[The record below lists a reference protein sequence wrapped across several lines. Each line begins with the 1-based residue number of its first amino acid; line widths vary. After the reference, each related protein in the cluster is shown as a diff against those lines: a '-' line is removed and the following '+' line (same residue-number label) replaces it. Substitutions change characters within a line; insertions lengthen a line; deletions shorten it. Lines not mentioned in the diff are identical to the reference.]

1 MRKVARPPAC
11 GDRDVF
17 RCLAT
22 EVAPVCGIP
31 ACLHACLPACAHDS
45 VHART
50 CTHRNQ
56 RLRRQQAQRRTER
69 SHVPSGRWS
78 SWIPACRCAPS
89 QLPPAPNDAL
99 NDVLGPRVSR
109 AHGTRVSHAS
119 NGKLKSGYHA
129 RSSVRSL
136 RVWGAWAWA
145 AGELRVAHRDAS
157 RDIAVVWGLV
167 LPRRDDDAVVCP
179 APGM

>member
-1 MRKVARPPAC
+1 MSS
-11 GDRDVF
+11 DRGGS
-17 RCLAT
+17 CLWH
-22 EVAPVCGIP
+22 P
-31 ACLHACLPACAHDS
+31 CLSACLPARMRARQCARAHMYTS
-45 VHART
+45 
-50 CTHRNQ
+50 Q
-56 RLRRQQAQRRTER
+56 SRLRRQQAQRRTER

-109 AHGTRVSHAS
+109 AHGTRVSYAS

-136 RVWGAWAWA
+136 RVWGAWAWT
-145 AGELRVAHRDAS
+145 AGEIRVAHRDAS
-157 RDIAVVWGLV
+157 NDIAVLWGLV

-179 APGM
+179 AAGM

>member
-11 GDRDVF
+11 GDRNVF

-69 SHVPSGRWS
+69 SHVPSGRSS

-109 AHGTRVSHAS
+109 AHGTRVSIAS
-119 NGKLKSGYHA
+119 NGKAEIRVPCAIVGALPA
-129 RSSVRSL
+129 RVGRVGLGCRGDTSRTSRRIEGHCCFMGSCSASS
-136 RVWGAWAWA
+136 
-145 AGELRVAHRDAS
+145 
-157 RDIAVVWGLV
+157 
-167 LPRRDDDAVVCP
+167 
-179 APGM
+179 